1 MQLDDLFEK
10 PLFFF
15 KYPRLSKFWCVL
27 IVSFVMFFDTRYTL
41 SYILALLCVLVGLQ
55 KPEIKSFAE
64 PYLKLLF
71 WDHQNKY
78 IKSNLKVMT
87 VDDVNLIESANEIM
101 TRFFPT
107 SNEEQMASKS
117 LFRQKTQ
124 DFRSRKATTVNS
136 TLRATNISPVD
147 SEEDELFIDEEEK
160 VSTNFK

>member
-27 IVSFVMFFDTRYTL
+27 IVSFVMFFDAKYTL

-55 KPEIKSFAE
+55 KPEIKSFME

-71 WDHQNKY
+71 WDYQNKY
-78 IKSNLKVMT
+78 IKSNLKVMK
-87 VDDVNLIESANEIM
+87 VDDVNLIESSNEIM

-117 LFRQKTQ
+117 LFRGPGKQLRFLTHFAQPTFRQLTLRKMSFLSTRKRR
-124 DFRSRKATTVNS
+124 FRSILSKR
-136 TLRATNISPVD
+136 
-147 SEEDELFIDEEEK
+147 
-160 VSTNFK
+160 

>member
-1 MQLDDLFEK
+1 
-10 PLFFF
+10 
-15 KYPRLSKFWCVL
+15 
-27 IVSFVMFFDTRYTL
+27 
-41 SYILALLCVLVGLQ
+41 
-55 KPEIKSFAE
+55 
-64 PYLKLLF
+64 
-71 WDHQNKY
+71 
-78 IKSNLKVMT
+78 MT

-124 DFRSRKATTVNS
+124 DFRSKKATSVTN

-147 SEEDELFIDEEEK
+147 SEEDELFIDEEKK